1 MSVVERSAVIP
12 LSLAETWEAFNG
24 NEMQNLVE
32 MSDSVVE
39 VTDYRMR
46 DDGTP
51 EYVMVNK
58 AGQRLVSHRS
68 DYTLYEPPHR
78 SVDRVLDSP
87 LGGVF
92 YTEHEQ
98 VEGGT
103 KVTNR
108 WEVEPHGFMK
118 LMWPLMRNSMAKN
131 FQADLD
137 AIAERLAAKSQP
149 SG

>member
-1 MSVVERSAVIP
+1 MSVVERSAFIP

-32 MSDSVVE
+32 ISDSVVE

-51 EYVMVNK
+51 EYVMVNQ

-92 YTEHEQ
+92 YTEHER

-108 WEVEPHGFMK
+108 WEVEPHGLMK
-118 LMWPLMRNSMAKN
+118 LIWPLMRNSMAKN

-137 AIAERLAAKSQP
+137 AIAERLTAKSEP